1 MITSVEEMIEQY
13 VSAWNENN
21 LEAYK
26 REFAKCWAANAV
38 YIDPYSEDIIG
49 VDGISN
55 FAQKSLEI
63 IPNRKF
69 KVFEKPEH
77 HHTFGKYVW
86 QVEYPG
92 QIKNGYDYFEFNA
105 NFEITR
111 LVSFFKLADD
121 YPLEKLK

>member
-26 REFAKCWAANAV
+26 REFGKCWAANAV
-38 YIDPYSEDIIG
+38 YVDPYSEDIIG
-49 VDGISN
+49 VDGIAN

-69 KVFEKPEH
+69 KVLEKPEH

-86 QVEYPG
+86 HVDYEG
-92 QIKNGYDYFEFNA
+92 QTNTGYDYFEFNA

-111 LVSFFKLADD
+111 LVSFFKLSDD
-121 YPLEKLK
+121 YPLEKLQ